1 MECACYDKFTAYP
14 QKLREWDTLL
24 SRISF
29 EFLDGPVFGGSL
41 KTRCVIEVPSAI
53 PRLPA
58 CCFNGKTDF
67 LVRRIP
73 H

>member
-1 MECACYDKFTAYP
+1 MECACHDKFTAYP

-24 SRISF
+24 LRIRF

-41 KTRCVIEVPSAI
+41 TNRCVSEVPSAI

-58 CCFNGKTDF
+58 Y
-67 LVRRIP
+67 
-73 H
+73 